1 MVTTQ
6 RKPKQLG
13 QILLEQGLIS
23 EEHLQRALEEHRNT
37 PKSLG
42 RVLIDLGYIRERD
55 LVRALAEQVGLEF
68 VDLTEYRID
77 AAATALL
84 PEALCRRYRALP
96 IGEVDG
102 KLLVAMSDPANVYAL
117 DDIRTITGR
126 DVRPVV
132 ATSNDVEQ
140 AIAKYSGMGEQV
152 EALASEAADAL
163 DTEADLTRV
172 EAAVEDAP
180 IVKLVQAI
188 MTQAAADRA
197 SDVHIEPTEID
208 VRVRFRVDGVLHEVM
223 HSPKSIQ
230 GGLISRLKVMGDLNI
245 AEKRIPQDGRV
256 SLRVNNRSL
265 DLRLATLPTVHGE
278 KIVIRILDK
287 TNALLQ
293 LSELGFLPQAFESYE
308 RSFRKPYGAIL
319 VTGPTGSGKS
329 TTLYATLNIV
339 NSIDRH
345 IVTVEDPVEYR
356 LPGVNQI
363 QVNPKAGLTFASA
376 LRSIL
381 RADPDIILIGEIRDR
396 ETAMIAVESAL
407 TGHLVLSSLHT
418 NDAPSAITRLIE
430 MQVETFLVGS
440 AIDCVVAQRLARQ
453 LCEKCK
459 QAYTPEESE
468 LIEAGF
474 AESRIPDL
482 GVFFRPSG
490 CQSCSNTGYRG
501 RIGLYEVMPMT
512 EEIERLTVERASSET
527 VKRVAI
533 EQGHVHAARRRA
545 PQGRDGPDLHR
556 RDRKGGE
563 VMSSDGQEAE
573 VQIPIPELLEAMV
586 ERGASDLHLT
596 VGTPPTIRQYGD
608 LVRLDEYPVLDKRGI
623 QGMIYA
629 ILPQKM
635 RERLEQELELD
646 MSYSLPGRARF
657 RVNVYYQRDSLG
669 AAFRLI
675 PYEIRT
681 VEELDLPSVV
691 ADLAR
696 YSTRVRRRHGAD
708 RFGQVHD
715 LGLDG
720 RHREPRAAG
729 AHHDRRGPDRVPP
742 QAQELRREPAGGRG
756 RHALVR
762 AGPQARPASGPRRHP
777 RRRDA

>member
-6 RKPKQLG
+6 RQPKQLG

-23 EEHLQRALEEHRNT
+23 EEHLQRALDEHRNT

-77 AAATALL
+77 AAAAALL

-96 IGEVDG
+96 IGEEDG

-132 ATSNDVEQ
+132 ATANDVEQ
-140 AIAKYSGMGEQV
+140 SIQKFSGMGEQV
-152 EALASEAADAL
+152 EALATEAADAI
-163 DTEADLTRV
+163 DIDGGVAV
-172 EAAVEDAP
+172 EAAVEEAP

-197 SDVHIEPTEID
+197 SDVHIEPTETD

-256 SLRVNNRSL
+256 SLRINNRSL

-287 TNALLQ
+287 SNALLQ

-356 LPGVNQI
+356 LPGVNQM

-440 AIDCVVAQRLARQ
+440 AIDCVVAQRLARK

-459 QAYTPEESE
+459 QAFAPEESE

-482 GVFFRPSG
+482 GLFFRASG

-533 EQGHVHAARRRA
+533 EQGMYTL
-545 PQGRDGPDLHR
+545 RD
-556 RDRKGGE
+556 
-563 VMSSDGQEAE
+563 DGLYKA
-573 VQIPIPELLEAMV
+573 
-586 ERGASDLHLT
+586 
-596 VGTPPTIRQYGD
+596 
-608 LVRLDEYPVLDKRGI
+608 
-623 QGMIYA
+623 
-629 ILPQKM
+629 
-635 RERLEQELELD
+635 
-646 MSYSLPGRARF
+646 
-657 RVNVYYQRDSLG
+657 
-669 AAFRLI
+669 
-675 PYEIRT
+675 
-681 VEELDLPSVV
+681 
-691 ADLAR
+691 
-696 YSTRVRRRHGAD
+696 
-708 RFGQVHD
+708 
-715 LGLDG
+715 
-720 RHREPRAAG
+720 
-729 AHHDRRGPDRVPP
+729 
-742 QAQELRREPAGGRG
+742 
-756 RHALVR
+756 
-762 AGPQARPASGPRRHP
+762 ASGLTSIEEIARVVK
-777 RRRDA
+777 

>member
-6 RKPKQLG
+6 RTPKQLG

-23 EEHLQRALEEHRNT
+23 EEHLQRALDEHRNT

-96 IGEVDG
+96 IGEEDG

-117 DDIRTITGR
+117 DDIRSITGR

-140 AIAKYSGMGEQV
+140 AIQKFSGMSEQV

-163 DTEADLTRV
+163 DSEAGVTV

-197 SDVHIEPTEID
+197 SDVHIEPTETD
-208 VRVRFRVDGVLHEVM
+208 VRVRFRVDGVLHEIM

-245 AEKRIPQDGRV
+245 AEKRIPQDGRL

-468 LIEAGF
+468 LIEAGY

-512 EEIERLTVERASSET
+512 EEIERLAVERASSET

-533 EQGHVHAARRRA
+533 EQGMYTL
-545 PQGRDGPDLHR
+545 RDDGLH
-556 RDRKGGE
+556 K
-563 VMSSDGQEAE
+563 A
-573 VQIPIPELLEAMV
+573 
-586 ERGASDLHLT
+586 
-596 VGTPPTIRQYGD
+596 
-608 LVRLDEYPVLDKRGI
+608 
-623 QGMIYA
+623 
-629 ILPQKM
+629 
-635 RERLEQELELD
+635 
-646 MSYSLPGRARF
+646 
-657 RVNVYYQRDSLG
+657 
-669 AAFRLI
+669 
-675 PYEIRT
+675 
-681 VEELDLPSVV
+681 
-691 ADLAR
+691 
-696 YSTRVRRRHGAD
+696 
-708 RFGQVHD
+708 
-715 LGLDG
+715 
-720 RHREPRAAG
+720 
-729 AHHDRRGPDRVPP
+729 
-742 QAQELRREPAGGRG
+742 
-756 RHALVR
+756 
-762 AGPQARPASGPRRHP
+762 ASGLTSIEEIARVVK
-777 RRRDA
+777 